1 MPSDRRSIENPLLT
15 VKVVDEDEQQQNSR
29 CPACCLFPVI
39 SPSENNLDARLH
51 GTLLKDIPS
60 VSAVLVTL
68 GVLVSIF
75 IGLTLRY
82 DGASAPVIN
91 VNLGQF
97 NMIAALMLLTWF
109 GWGYATCSKFFYDF
123 GINYV
128 VILNLGSPLIDPL
141 HRERYLSALGVA
153 RLTAIISLLQGVSLA
168 LCIVFWRY
176 SQFEA
181 SSVVVLLVF
190 GFHLLFLLFPGG
202 FERDSRLALRTT
214 LLRCFAAPFFHVLF
228 LDVMVGDVLT
238 SCQGNFS
245 RFCPFIS
252 NRITFI
258 CICYLSFGVSGFIPH

>member
-1 MPSDRRSIENPLLT
+1 MSSDGSSLQNPLLT
-15 VKVVDEDEQQQNSR
+15 AKVVDEDEQQQISR
-29 CPACCLFPVI
+29 CPDCCFFPVI

-75 IGLTLRY
+75 IGLILRY
-82 DGASAPVIN
+82 DGADAPVIN
-91 VNLGQF
+91 VNVGQF

-128 VILNLGSPLIDPL
+128 VILNLGSPLMDPL
-141 HRERYLSALGVA
+141 RRERYLSALGVA
-153 RLTAIISLLQGVSLA
+153 RLTAIISLLQGISLA

-176 SQFEA
+176 SQFAA
-181 SSVVVLLVF
+181 SSFVVLLVF

-214 LLRCFAAPFFHVLF
+214 VLRCFAAPLFHVLF
-228 LDVMVGDVLT
+228 LDVMVGDMLT
-238 SCQGNFS
+238 SCQGDFAFFALFFS
-245 RFCPFIS
+245 K
-252 NRITFI
+252 
-258 CICYLSFGVSGFIPH
+258 